1 MFSFPAIRI
10 AGFRSSTLA
19 KISSNQRLLETES
32 LSFKLSL
39 QQNDLSNH
47 REMSS
52 VHGGNADF
60 RKDFLIRKEYPVGPH
75 KKLPPFVKHKDK
87 RTGEVRQG
95 KWENYKYKVHYP
107 EDGKYTIKK
116 LELTKLGGRD
126 QVTGRKII
134 GMWGGGN
141 KQKARWV
148 DWRRLPADWDLQGP
162 DLVERIVNICYD
174 PMRKSKLALTGYG
187 EKMRW
192 QIATSSMEIGDLIRT
207 SGKIPPNP
215 IRPKEGDSH
224 PLGALPPGTDICLV
238 QWPSPDS
245 DEVKIA
251 DEKDFAKILRKIGD
265 RVIIQREAT
274 KYQYSLDERCQCV
287 VGKVSIHPLKDGVV
301 GSPNRNRWWGIQ
313 PRSGLWHRKTGIHG
327 RKIRALPPVD
337 EVNKPLPEK
346 NEQLMLN
353 IDSEGIMGKPVGRKR
368 YFDIDKW

>member
-1 MFSFPAIRI
+1 MFFCSSMRVACLGSSILPASQNQFEPV
-10 AGFRSSTLA
+10 A
-19 KISSNQRLLETES
+19 ISILK
-32 LSFKLSL
+32 KLNL
-39 QQNDLSNH
+39 TQKEPFCKRN
-47 REMSS
+47 MSS

-60 RKDFLIRKEYPVGPH
+60 RKNFLIKKEYPVGPH

-251 DEKDFAKILRKIGD
+251 GMNNGRTILLLEI
-265 RVIIQREAT
+265 
-274 KYQYSLDERCQCV
+274 
-287 VGKVSIHPLKDGVV
+287 
-301 GSPNRNRWWGIQ
+301 
-313 PRSGLWHRKTGIHG
+313 
-327 RKIRALPPVD
+327 
-337 EVNKPLPEK
+337 
-346 NEQLMLN
+346 
-353 IDSEGIMGKPVGRKR
+353 
-368 YFDIDKW
+368 